1 MLCSKYVDA
10 YYEKWK
16 SGRYVLC
23 NKNIRLLEFLEREIL
38 PHDDIYYFDDQK
50 IEDYIDF
57 SETWYFELDDWE
69 KFIVPFIFLFRA
81 EDDEVV
87 FDEFVIVVGR
97 GAGKNGFVST
107 LSHYFIS
114 SLHGV
119 DNYDITLVANSEKQ
133 AKRSF
138 SDVRLT
144 ITKRG
149 NEALNANPPT
159 EYKEEHPDEEYG
171 EFEGYKSRITSLETQ
186 SEIIFVAANSSTL
199 DGGREGCI
207 IYDEFHEME
216 DSSIP
221 DVLGGGIGKTQW
233 GRQFYIGT
241 KGFVRGGYFDEKY
254 ARCEAIL
261 NGEEDFNGIFP
272 FINELDDIEEM
283 DDPTLWPKANP
294 SLQEPLT
301 KRAKRLIRTM
311 KKEYTELN
319 YSPSKR
325 PAFVTKR
332 MNFIEGD
339 MEHSVASKGELD
351 ATRRPYFEFD
361 GLTPLYSLDYG
372 SVRDFASCGAL
383 FKQDLDYAF
392 LQHSFV
398 IKNFVDVHYGYS
410 NSANQTGGEKK
421 APIKKWEGDGLLTVI
436 DEPSLNPQ
444 HIVDWFVMAREM
456 YGGNKIIAD
465 NYKLDI
471 LRPLLEAEGF
481 EVEPI
486 RRPQAIHPL
495 IASRIED
502 AFANNKIIFADDD
515 MMRWY
520 TNNVFVKETSV
531 GKIFLKKEAVKRKT
545 DGFQALVHAMYR
557 ATELDEQ
564 SAFVLDDI
572 DF

>member
-1 MLCSKYVDA
+1 MLHSVYVDE
-10 YYEKWK
+10 YLEKWK
-16 SGRYVLC
+16 TGKYVLC
-23 NKNIRLLEFLEREIL
+23 DKNIKLLEFLEREIL
-38 PHDDIYYFDDQK
+38 PRDDIYYFNDEK
-50 IEDYIDF
+50 IEEYINF
-57 SETWYFELDDWE
+57 SETWYFNLDDWE
-69 KFIVPFIFLFRA
+69 KFIVPFIFLFYL

-87 FDEFVIVVGR
+87 FDEFVIIVGR

-138 SDVRLT
+138 NDVRLT

-149 NEALNANPPT
+149 NEALNANPPP
-159 EYKEEHPDEEYG
+159 EYKEANPADVYG

-199 DGGREGCI
+199 DGGREGCV

-216 DSSIP
+216 NSDIP

-233 GRQFYIGT
+233 GRQFFIGT

-261 NGEEDFNGIFP
+261 NGDEEFNGIFP

-283 DDPTLWPKANP
+283 DNPVLWPKANP
-294 SLQEPLT
+294 TLQEPLT
-301 KRAKRLIRTM
+301 TRAKRLIRTM

-339 MEHSVASKGELD
+339 MEHSVASKAELE

-361 GLTPLYSLDYG
+361 DLIPIGTLDYG
-372 SVRDFASCGAL
+372 SVRDFASCGLL
-383 FKQDLDYAF
+383 FKKDEDYAF
-392 LQHSFV
+392 KQHSFV
-398 IKNFVDVHYGYS
+398 VKQFADTHYGYS
-410 NSANQTGGEKK
+410 NTANMSGGEKK
-421 APIKKWEGDGLLTVI
+421 APIKKWEDEGYLSVM

-444 HIVDWFVMAREM
+444 HIVQWFVMARDL
-456 YGGNKIIAD
+456 YGVQKIVAD
-465 NYKLDI
+465 NFKLDV

-481 EVEPI
+481 EVDFI
-486 RRPQAIHPL
+486 KRPQSIHPL
-495 IASRIED
+495 VAPRIED
-502 AFANNKIIFADDD
+502 AFANGKIIFADDD

-520 TNNVFVKETSV
+520 TNNVYVKETNV
-531 GKIFLKKEAVKRKT
+531 GKLFLKKEEVKRKT
-545 DGFQALVHAMYR
+545 DGFQSLVHGMYR
-557 ATELDEQ
+557 ANELDEQ
-564 SAFVLDDI
+564 AEFVLGNI
-572 DF
+572 NF

>member
-23 NKNIRLLEFLEREIL
+23 NKNLQLLEFLEREIL
-38 PHDDIYYFDDQK
+38 PRDDIYYFDDQK

-69 KFIVPFIFLFRA
+69 KFIVPFIFLFRV

-159 EYKEEHPDEEYG
+159 EYKEAHPDEEYG

-241 KGFVRGGYFDEKY
+241 KGFVR
-254 ARCEAIL
+254 AIV
-261 NGEEDFNGIFP
+261 
-272 FINELDDIEEM
+272 
-283 DDPTLWPKANP
+283 
-294 SLQEPLT
+294 SLQN
-301 KRAKRLIRTM
+301 RL
-311 KKEYTELN
+311 K
-319 YSPSKR
+319 
-325 PAFVTKR
+325 
-332 MNFIEGD
+332 
-339 MEHSVASKGELD
+339 
-351 ATRRPYFEFD
+351 
-361 GLTPLYSLDYG
+361 
-372 SVRDFASCGAL
+372 
-383 FKQDLDYAF
+383 
-392 LQHSFV
+392 
-398 IKNFVDVHYGYS
+398 
-410 NSANQTGGEKK
+410 
-421 APIKKWEGDGLLTVI
+421 
-436 DEPSLNPQ
+436 
-444 HIVDWFVMAREM
+444 
-456 YGGNKIIAD
+456 
-465 NYKLDI
+465 
-471 LRPLLEAEGF
+471 
-481 EVEPI
+481 
-486 RRPQAIHPL
+486 
-495 IASRIED
+495 
-502 AFANNKIIFADDD
+502 
-515 MMRWY
+515 
-520 TNNVFVKETSV
+520 
-531 GKIFLKKEAVKRKT
+531 
-545 DGFQALVHAMYR
+545 
-557 ATELDEQ
+557 
-564 SAFVLDDI
+564 
-572 DF
+572 